1 MTNLSTTSSQPWL
14 TRGRLL
20 VGLPLG
26 LGAEGLARRLEVLQV
41 TGVLQ

>member
-1 MTNLSTTSSQPWL
+1 MKPTPSYL
-14 TRGRLL
+14 RE
-20 VGLPLG
+20 